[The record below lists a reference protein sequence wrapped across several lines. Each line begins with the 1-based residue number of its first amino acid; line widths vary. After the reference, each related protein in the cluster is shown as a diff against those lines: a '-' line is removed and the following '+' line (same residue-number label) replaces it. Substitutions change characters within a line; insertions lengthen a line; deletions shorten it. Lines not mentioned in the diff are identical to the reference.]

1 LLCRDRDSDRLLSAI
16 GRRFENTEAAR
27 SKLRLLYVSRGD
39 RDGLLRV
46 TQGVH
51 RMLDEKNIPHVYNI
65 IPDGRHD
72 FAVWRQD
79 LYQFAQLLFR
89 ERQAEEMPEGR

>member
-1 LLCRDRDSDRLLSAI
+1 
-16 GRRFENTEAAR
+16 
-27 SKLRLLYVSRGD
+27 
-39 RDGLLRV
+39 LRV